1 MTREQASQLFAD
13 MLALMHTHRASD
25 LFITADFPP
34 ALKIDGVITKASPQS
49 LSSEH
54 TAMLARTL
62 MTERQFGEFE
72 RTKECNFALAPA
84 GLGRFRVSAFVQL
97 GKIGMVLRS
106 IPTTPPTIDE
116 LQLPSALKE
125 VSMNKRGLCI
135 MVGATGSGKSTTL
148 AAMLDWRNSHS
159 FGHIVTIED
168 PVEFVHPHKNCIVTQ
183 REVGLD
189 TESWESGLR
198 NCLRQ
203 APDVIVFGELRDRH
217 TMELVLDFAET
228 GHFCIATLHANST
241 NQAMDRIINF
251 FPDTRRPKV
260 LHDLSLNLRAM
271 VSQRLLPNANGKGRV
286 AAVEILLAS
295 PMIAALIKKGEVEE
309 VKEIMKK
316 STANGMQT
324 FDQALFQLHQK
335 GLISYEDAM
344 RNADSTNDLR
354 LEIKLRGKDEG
365 ATRLDAGTQG
375 LVIV

>member
-72 RTKECNFALAPA
+72 RTKECNFAIAPA

-97 GKIGMVLRS
+97 GKIAMVLRS

-135 MVGATGSGKSTTL
+135 MVGAPGSGKSTTL

-217 TMELVLDFAET
+217 TMELVIDFAET

-251 FPDTRRPKV
+251 FPDKRRPKV

-271 VSQRLLPNANGKGRV
+271 VSQRLLPNAKGKGRV

-295 PMIAALIKKGEVEE
+295 PMITALIKKGEVEE
-309 VKEIMKK
+309 IKEIMKK

-375 LVIV
+375 LAIV